1 MYTFINSLDDL
12 AFLNKELLNRP
23 YVAVDTEF
31 RRTTK
36 DNMRLALLQVNDGE
50 EIYLIDSISIQE
62 PKGQASFLFTNSVVK
77 IFHSCKEDIEAI
89 YAWTGEVMN
98 NLFDTQLANA
108 FLNGDFS
115 IGYQGLVEE
124 RLGIIIDKGETRSN
138 WIRRPL
144 TDSQLNY
151 AVSDVEFLIEL
162 YLDQKKSLEKNDKL
176 GWLQEELS
184 LLTSKIFE
192 PFNEETKTK
201 ISLTKTE
208 EKKLLNKNIL
218 ISAHGN
224 SIRALCKYL
233 FKLDSSQISKLE
245 IPTGNPL
252 IIEFDDKFKIKN
264 CEYLDKERSK
274 DLLIF

>member
-1 MYTFINSLDDL
+1 LYTFINSLDDL

-50 EIYLIDSISIQE
+50 EIYLIDSISIKE
-62 PKGQASFLFTNSVVK
+62 PRGQASFLFTNSVVK

-124 RLGIIIDKGETRSN
+124 KLGIIIDKGETRSN

-192 PFNEETKTK
+192 PFNEDTKTK
-201 ISLTKTE
+201 ISLTKAE
-208 EKKLLNKNIL
+208 EKQLLEKLNNIVIK
-218 ISAHGN
+218 ISVAN
-224 SIRALCKYL
+224 SINPTL
-233 FKLDSSQISKLE
+233 FFSKKSQKEFMRLTLNEGLEESISTITEWRSNLIKKPLE
-245 IPTGNPL
+245 V
-252 IIEFDDKFKIKN
+252 
-264 CEYLDKERSK
+264 
-274 DLLIF
+274 LLRDF

>member
-124 RLGIIIDKGETRSN
+124 KLGIIIDKGETRSN

-176 GWLQEELS
+176 GWLQEELT
-184 LLTSKIFE
+184 LLTSKMFE

-201 ISLTKTE
+201 ISLSKVE
-208 EKKLLNKNIL
+208 EKQLLDKLNKIVIK
-218 ISAHGN
+218 ISVAN
-224 SIRALCKYL
+224 SINPTL
-233 FKLDSSQISKLE
+233 FFSKKSQKEFIRLTLNEGLEESISTITEWRSNLIKKPLE
-245 IPTGNPL
+245 V
-252 IIEFDDKFKIKN
+252 
-264 CEYLDKERSK
+264 
-274 DLLIF
+274 LLRDY

>member
-12 AFLNKELLNRP
+12 AFLNKELLNKP

-124 RLGIIIDKGETRSN
+124 KLGIIIDKGETRSN

-192 PFNEETKTK
+192 PFNEDTKTK
-201 ISLTKTE
+201 ISLTKAE
-208 EKKLLNKNIL
+208 EKKLLNKLNNIVIK
-218 ISAHGN
+218 ISVAN
-224 SIRALCKYL
+224 SINPTL
-233 FKLDSSQISKLE
+233 FFSKKSQKEFMRLTLNEGLEESISTITEWRSNLIKKPLE
-245 IPTGNPL
+245 V
-252 IIEFDDKFKIKN
+252 
-264 CEYLDKERSK
+264 
-274 DLLIF
+274 LLRDF